1 MSYSKLIHEYLDGQ
15 TNMVREDVLFAELAK
30 NSDLRIEFNQQ
41 VQLQN
46 VAMTDMRTISPPAES
61 TNAIFS
67 SLGFSIP
74 SKEYMNR
81 IAAKPANAL
90 QMGKTAGGAIV
101 SFWKKY
107 AVTVAAIILTAGL
120 TTSVFMLTDDR
131 FADINEP
138 VIAQKVEKDIPV
150 MSSQATVAGDTKEN
164 IQRSNF
170 ATSIASRNTNDNDE
184 INTNPVEI
192 QERVSIAK
200 TDINS
205 LNSSQNI
212 DINSAFRNEFSANEI
227 NQQMIDPLAELFNLK
242 PARNFNDGNLAFI
255 VSYPNTSSSNVNINN
270 NLISNFETNFN
281 VTALYKIGDNWYVGA
296 SFGKENFAMN
306 FNRDLYGEK
315 TNTQQNPSLW
325 YYGLTTRYSA
335 NLDNLIGLNVSQF
348 AKPYLQLFAGSTI
361 NLGFMGSGQ
370 LGITLTPYNNIAL
383 NIGYEVKTYYYQV
396 SSINTNN
403 VVDNKLENT
412 IKNGLVFGLGM
423 SF

>member
-1 MSYSKLIHEYLDGQ
+1 
-15 TNMVREDVLFAELAK
+15 MVREDVLFAELAK

-46 VAMTDMRTISPPAES
+46 VAMTDMRTITPPAES
-61 TNAIFS
+61 TNSIFS

-90 QMGKTAGGAIV
+90 QMSKTAGGAIIG
-101 SFWKKY
+101 FWKKY

-131 FADINEP
+131 FATTDKP
-138 VIAQKVEKDIPV
+138 VLTQNVEKDIPV
-150 MSSQATVAGDTKEN
+150 MSSQTTVTDN
-164 IQRSNF
+164 ITQRQQRTNF
-170 ATSIASRNTNDNDE
+170 AGSFAKQTNAENNSNSVVKE
-184 INTNPVEI
+184 EP
-192 QERVSIAK
+192 VSIAK

-212 DINSAFRNEFSANEI
+212 DIISAYRNDFNASSI

-242 PARNFNDGNLAFI
+242 PARNFNDGNFALLI
-255 VSYPNTSSSNVNINN
+255 SYPNTSPSNVNISN
-270 NLISNFETNFN
+270 NLVNNFETNVN
-281 VTALYKIGDNWYVGA
+281 ITALYKIGDNWYVGA
-296 SFGKENFAMN
+296 SLGKENFAMN

-315 TNTQQNPSLW
+315 NNQQQNPALF
-325 YYGLTTRYSA
+325 YYGLTARYSA

-348 AKPYLQLFAGSTI
+348 AKPYLQLYAGSTSM
-361 NLGFMGSGQ
+361 LGFLGSGQ

-383 NIGYEVKTYYYQV
+383 NLGYEVKSFYYQV

-403 VVDNKLENT
+403 VVNNKLENT